1 MAKVTKEKMNV
12 VDQVI
17 NDKYAIYCGDSC
29 EVIRDIPSNSIG
41 FGIHSPPFEGLYRFS
56 AYDRDISNNDNKA
69 SFFQHYQFLI
79 EELYRVTIPGRIH
92 AVHVMQLPTSKVR
105 DGVIGMRDFRG
116 EVVRAYA
123 GDDAMAINEAIVA
136 LEGRS
141 YRMDMAGADVTA
153 ITDLIYRL
161 RSERDERAYA
171 KGRWIFHS
179 EVCIWKD
186 PVVAQQRTKSI
197 RLLHKQIVKDSA
209 LSGQGLA
216 DFMCM
221 FRKPGDNPDP
231 IAGCFR
237 QWIGEGD
244 GPNFDKYT
252 TDMDGRNWFSIE
264 VWQRF
269 ASPVW
274 SDIRQTRT
282 LQFRGGR
289 DEKDEVHIS
298 PLQLDVI
305 ERCLALWSNPGDTVL
320 TPFLGIGSE
329 VFCAVEMGRKG
340 IGIELKPS
348 YFAQAVKNLEGAG
361 TKAPGLFAEPEP
373 IAAE

>member
-1 MAKVTKEKMNV
+1 VR
-12 VDQVI
+12 
-17 NDKYAIYCGDSC
+17 SHS
-29 EVIRDIPSNSIG
+29 RNSIG
-41 FGIHSPPFEGLYRFS
+41 QHGVRYTQSSFEGLYRFS

-79 EELYRVTIPGRIH
+79 EELYRVTMPGRIH

-209 LSGQGLA
+209 MSGQGLA

-237 QWIGEGD
+237 NGSAKAMARTST
-244 GPNFDKYT
+244 N
-252 TDMDGRNWFSIE
+252 
-264 VWQRF
+264 
-269 ASPVW
+269 
-274 SDIRQTRT
+274 TRPIWT
-282 LQFRGGR
+282 
-289 DEKDEVHIS
+289 
-298 PLQLDVI
+298 
-305 ERCLALWSNPGDTVL
+305 
-320 TPFLGIGSE
+320 
-329 VFCAVEMGRKG
+329 
-340 IGIELKPS
+340 
-348 YFAQAVKNLEGAG
+348 AG
-361 TKAPGLFAEPEP
+361 TGIQSRFGSVMPAGLVGHSPDAHASISGRPG
-373 IAAE
+373 